1 MQLDINIFCFYK
13 YVVALIPGLPA
24 PASHRR
30 TAWCGHHGM
39 ACMVAHRRARRGA
52 ANLMRRSI
60 TEDIA
65 QARGLQ
71 NPKIKF
77 ARSPKP
83 CRPELGPTVF
93 LDPSGSV
100 GAAGSLG
107 LIPEFSPFETKYASQ
122 QFRQPQIYR
131 RVVIS
136 KTGLASKDT
145 FSRSLLPTNI
155 SILVSSCSFRV
166 QGWQPWLPTSS
177 FKSY

>member
-13 YVVALIPGLPA
+13 YLVSLIPGLPA

-30 TAWCGHHGM
+30 TAWRGHHGM

-100 GAAGSLG
+100 GAAEG
-107 LIPEFSPFETKYASQ
+107 
-122 QFRQPQIYR
+122 
-131 RVVIS
+131 
-136 KTGLASKDT
+136 
-145 FSRSLLPTNI
+145 
-155 SILVSSCSFRV
+155 
-166 QGWQPWLPTSS
+166 PWG
-177 FKSY
+177 